1 MQTLKQ
7 KDPLSWLNKIVL
19 GRLVSEMS
27 AATDSQK
34 RNDKRGGAKFSKIDI
49 NMNLDPHGRS
59 KGRFKKY
66 DPGSSDVQI
75 FTSLT

>member
-27 AATDSQK
+27 AATESQK

-49 NMNLDPHGRS
+49 NMN
-59 KGRFKKY
+59 
-66 DPGSSDVQI
+66 
-75 FTSLT
+75 